1 MLTTL
6 FELLRFLITQR
17 LQTKLDEK
25 EMLVEEEKPQ

>member
-1 MLTTL
+1 MLTTF

-17 LQTKLDEK
+17 LQPKLDEK